1 MHDIHHWGIIT
12 WVYTIDMKPLLRSL
26 LYISIGVYI
35 GFGIY
40 ATLRQ
45 DKMLYFP
52 ETVTSGI
59 SKCAEENGGKAISD
73 LRHPDLHGVLYEK
86 STTTLIVIYHGNAT
100 NACERQL
107 YRTALLQNPASILVV
122 SYPGYLGDLTPPSST
137 RILKEVSDVVLWATE
152 QRYLT
157 VGVIGESIGVGPAS
171 FHAALYPVPLALIAP
186 YPSLSALA
194 SKILPLYPVRAILR
208 DDFYVSTWARAASR
222 VLVIAGSNDT
232 TIPKQ
237 LSENLFASL
246 PQKDKYFLELPYDH
260 DGLLGSAESA
270 RMIARFLSMPL

>member
-1 MHDIHHWGIIT
+1 M
-12 WVYTIDMKPLLRSL
+12 
-26 LYISIGVYI
+26 SIGVYV

-40 ATLRQ
+40 AGLRQ

-52 ETVTSGI
+52 ESHTKGI
-59 SKCAEENGGKAISD
+59 STCAEENGGIAISD
-73 LRHPDLHGVLYEK
+73 PNHQNLHGVLYEK
-86 STTTLIVIYHGNAT
+86 STSTLIVIYHGNAT
-100 NACERQL
+100 NACERGL
-107 YRTALLQNPASILVV
+107 YRIALSENPASILVV
-122 SYPGYLGDLTPPSST
+122 SYPGYLGDLTPPSNT
-137 RILKEVSDVVLWATE
+137 RILKEVSDVVLWATTH
-152 QRYLT
+152 RYNT

-194 SKILPLYPVRAILR
+194 SKILPVYPIRAILR

-237 LSENLFASL
+237 LSESLFASL
-246 PQKDKYFLELPYDH
+246 PQKDKYFLELPHDH
-260 DGLLGSAESA
+260 DGLLASTEST
-270 RMIARFLSMPL
+270 RMIARFLALP

>member
-1 MHDIHHWGIIT
+1 MRPII
-12 WVYTIDMKPLLRSL
+12 RSL

-45 DKMLYFP
+45 DNMLYFP
-52 ETVTSGI
+52 ETTAKNLSE
-59 SKCAEENGGKAISD
+59 CAEENGGTAID
-73 LRHPDLHGVLYEK
+73 NLRYKNLHGVLYEK
-86 STTTLIVIYHGNAT
+86 STSTLIVIYHGNAT
-100 NACERQL
+100 NACARGL
-107 YRTALLQNPASILVV
+107 YLTALSQNPASVLVV

-137 RILKEVSDVVLWATE
+137 RILREVSDAVLWATE
-152 QRYLT
+152 HRYAT

-171 FHAALYPVPLALIAP
+171 FHAALYPAPLALIAP

-194 SKILPLYPVRAILR
+194 SKVLPLYPVRAILR
-208 DDFYVSTWARAASR
+208 DDFYVSSWARAASR
-222 VLVIAGSNDT
+222 VLVIVGSNDT

-246 PQKDKYFLELPYDH
+246 PQKEKYFLELPYDH
-260 DGLLGSAESA
+260 DELLGSIEGV
-270 RMIARFLSMPL
+270 RMIARFLALPQ